1 MLTFKPIVT
10 VTCILRSL
18 CVTERFKDKGYI
30 IIYVYD
36 FFGSIIILI
45 VLNEVQHLNFRI
57 D

>member
-1 MLTFKPIVT
+1 MFKPIVT